1 MRLSKSGTRD
11 DSLLSNAEAMSVYHP
26 FDGRI
31 TLCVQ
36 PLCDGAYGLYANAV
50 IIAIHKEQAN
60 ADGHCKRLRNQ
71 PSQGRSGSIAPN

>member
-1 MRLSKSGTRD
+1 MRLSKSSTRD
-11 DSLLSNAEAMSVYHP
+11 DSLLSNAAAMSAYHH

-36 PLCDGAYGLYANAV
+36 PLRDCAYGVYANAV
-50 IIAIHKEQAN
+50 LIAIHTEQAN

-71 PSQGRSGSIAPN
+71 KSKG